1 MDPDFGIKIERP
13 PDEHVGPLT
22 GVLLVFALA
31 ATSLCLAFVIME
43 FFTVPVPDFLRSLVR
58 AVGS

>member
-13 PDEHVGPLT
+13 PDEQVGPLAWI
-22 GVLLVFALA
+22 LFSLA
-31 ATSLCLAFVIME
+31 CVATSLCLALVGME

>member
-13 PDEHVGPLT
+13 PDEHVGVGTL
-22 GVLLVFALA
+22 VLLVVAGVFCCLTLAL
-31 ATSLCLAFVIME
+31 LAME
-43 FFTVPVPDFLRSLVR
+43 FFAVPVPDFLRGLVR